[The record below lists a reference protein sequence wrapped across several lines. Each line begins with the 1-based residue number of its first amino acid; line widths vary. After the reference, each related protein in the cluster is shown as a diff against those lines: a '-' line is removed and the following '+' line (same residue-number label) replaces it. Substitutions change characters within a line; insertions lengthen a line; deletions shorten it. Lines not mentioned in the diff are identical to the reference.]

1 MEETIKISY
10 SDAVE
15 ELDAILKELENS
27 DQVNM
32 DTISSSVKR
41 AAFLMEVCRKQ
52 LHEMEMEL
60 QKIVEDL

>member
-41 AAFLMEVCRKQ
+41 AALLMEVCRKQ